1 MTESKVS
8 PVLERAKRLTPL
20 IQAYR
25 MKAEDACRM
34 LREGIAA
41 ARTAGDTHALG
52 EMEGLLSA
60 IE

>member
-1 MTESKVS
+1 MAGQA
-8 PVLERAKRLTPL
+8 LNRLG
-20 IQAYR
+20 R
-25 MKAEDACRM
+25 VEEACRM

-41 ARTAGDTHALG
+41 ARAAGDSHALG